1 MLDPTL
7 SDAEQF
13 VLFWRGLDDTSTRQ
27 PPELNI
33 LANAVDCLHD
43 GRIQQFS
50 VCGRVE
56 ARGHLIKS
64 AILALADGLASR
76 FGDVPNVNYRR
87 P

>member
-1 MLDPTL
+1 
-7 SDAEQF
+7 
-13 VLFWRGLDDTSTRQ
+13 
-27 PPELNI
+27 
-33 LANAVDCLHD
+33 LHD